1 MHKGCPL
8 DPAKKKY
15 DPATREKL
23 EQVEAE
29 EWEDTL
35 ARALSFARSKTKFIS
50 LFDCRLDAEELVR
63 EAVAR
68 AFGVGTGKF
77 DNVTFRNWNQDKYP
91 LLVNFLRSII
101 RSMVGHIIKEH
112 AGIDFLPTNGN
123 DDIHADKV
131 EGLIQQKRPSET
143 PESSLLNVERA
154 GELLKALE
162 KISAKDEEIGM
173 FLLAVEDGYSKAADQ
188 AEATGYD
195 AQQIYNIRKRLK
207 RNLEPFLDK
216 HN

>member
-123 DDIHADKV
+123 DDIHANKV